1 MCPALFTVGLLK
13 KFLRLK
19 YELKP
24 PHKVIRTT
32 IIYLCALYIEAWN
45 QNGYLSI
52 LVRLKNL
59 ASLHE
64 SAS

>member
-24 PHKVIRTT
+24 PHKVIQTT
-32 IIYLCALYIEAWN
+32 ILCICVHYALKHGTKMGIYGIYQYFLDKKPCFPL
-45 QNGYLSI
+45 
-52 LVRLKNL
+52 
-59 ASLHE
+59 
-64 SAS
+64 